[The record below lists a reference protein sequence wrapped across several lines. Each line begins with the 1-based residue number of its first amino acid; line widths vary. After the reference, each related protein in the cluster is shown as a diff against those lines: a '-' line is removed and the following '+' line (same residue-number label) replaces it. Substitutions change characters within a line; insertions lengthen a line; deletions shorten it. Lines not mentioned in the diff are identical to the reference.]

1 MIHTVLGPISPEKL
15 GKTLMHE
22 HIMCDYSGAD
32 FVNPNQYRR
41 EEVVQT
47 MLPYLLKLREAGC
60 DTFVDATP
68 EGSGRDVKVL
78 QECSMRSGLHM
89 ITATGT
95 FKEKGVSAKIRA
107 ATIEQIAEMWIK
119 EFLDGIDDTGIRP
132 GFIKIA
138 LDDGPISKLQ
148 EKVLRAAARAS
159 LKTGMAI
166 QAHTL
171 YPVTIRQAA
180 EILIDEKLSFDRFI
194 WTHADCDGDVET
206 MVRMGKSGMW
216 IQIDGVGFAPYEKH
230 VSLLQD
236 LIQAGI
242 LNRLLLSQ
250 DRGWYV
256 VGKDKGKFVNPYHPI
271 FTDFIPLC
279 KKAGIQEESL
289 HQMQVVNPARVL
301 NIMANHVIDG

>member
-1 MIHTVLGPISPEKL
+1 MIHTVLGSISPEKL
-15 GKTLMHE
+15 GTTLMHE

-32 FVNPNQYRR
+32 FVNPDQYRR
-41 EEVVQT
+41 EEIVET

-60 DTFVDATP
+60 DAFVDATP

-78 QECSMRSGLHM
+78 QECSIRSGLHI

-95 FKEKGVSAKIRA
+95 FKEKAVSTKIRV
-107 ATIEQIAEMWIK
+107 ATIDQIAEMWVK
-119 EFLDGIDDTGIRP
+119 EFREGINDTGIRP

-138 LDDGPISKLQ
+138 LDDGPISTLQ
-148 EKVLRAAARAS
+148 EKVLRAAVRAS

-166 QAHTL
+166 QSHTL
-171 YPVTIRQAA
+171 HSETIRQAA

-194 WTHADCDGDVET
+194 WTHADCSGDVET
-206 MVRMGKSGMW
+206 MVQLGKSGMW
-216 IQIDGVGFAPYEKH
+216 IQIDGVGYAPYEKH
-230 VSLLQD
+230 VRLLQD

-256 VGKDKGKFVNPYHPI
+256 VGKDKGRFVNPYHQI
-271 FTDFIPLC
+271 FTEFVPLC
-279 KKAGIQEESL
+279 KKAGIQEEHL
-289 HQMQVVNPARVL
+289 HQIQVVNPARVL
-301 NIMANHVIDG
+301 NIIGR